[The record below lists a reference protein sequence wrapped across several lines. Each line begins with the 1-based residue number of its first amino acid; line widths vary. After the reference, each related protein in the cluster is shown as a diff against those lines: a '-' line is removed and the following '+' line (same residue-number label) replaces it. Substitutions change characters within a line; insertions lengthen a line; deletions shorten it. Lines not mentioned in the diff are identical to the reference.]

1 MISETVRLNE
11 VSDELQLTTYA
22 AKKMQRTLLT
32 RDVYQNM
39 YTFVVLKIL
48 KTRGSRFLLSNFK
61 I

>member
-22 AKKMQRTLLT
+22 AKKIQRTLLT

-48 KTRGSRFLLSNFK
+48 KTRGSRLLLSNFK

>member
-11 VSDELQLTTYA
+11 VSGELQLTTYA
-22 AKKMQRTLLT
+22 AKKIQRTLLT

>member
-11 VSDELQLTTYA
+11 VSDELQMTTYA
-22 AKKMQRTLLT
+22 AKKIQRTLLT

-48 KTRGSRFLLSNFK
+48 KTRGSRLLLSNFK